1 MAVDIGYRA
10 GTITASFNLL
20 FALTLPLSGLTT
32 WSSGHSSH
40 FWINAFV
47 SCNGQ
52 LGMVVI
58 IYLHHRHVRKEALE
72 SWCTHALG
80 LPAAFLLQCTATAL
94 SVSGSWQCS
103 LAIALCFSLLW
114 FLCSSRLSV
123 ATVTWIAV
131 SSFMCHSALI
141 ATLALASIWSHL
153 RNFFLLCAAWQGAF
167 AIALV
172 TYVGFIQI
180 GRRSHSFTEE
190 GDVSVVFQTSELDA
204 MSANA
209 SCTPSRI
216 GTDGL

>member
-1 MAVDIGYRA
+1 MLLLVILPLHSKPETPAGLLHAGQIAAGGMTFAFLSAYCSRWQELAAMAVDIGYRA

-80 LPAAFLLQCTATAL
+80 LPAAFFVAVHSNCAQRVRILAVFACNCIVLFLIVVSLQL
-94 SVSGSWQCS
+94 
-103 LAIALCFSLLW
+103 
-114 FLCSSRLSV
+114 
-123 ATVTWIAV
+123 
-131 SSFMCHSALI
+131 
-141 ATLALASIWSHL
+141 
-153 RNFFLLCAAWQGAF
+153 
-167 AIALV
+167 
-172 TYVGFIQI
+172 
-180 GRRSHSFTEE
+180 
-190 GDVSVVFQTSELDA
+190 
-204 MSANA
+204 
-209 SCTPSRI
+209 PP
-216 GTDGL
+216 